1 MKHLSL
7 IILALFCSLATTVRA
22 QYYSVN
28 YDEKTVEAMA
38 AAYASGA
45 AAEGY
50 YNEQVQKKSSSVMVL
65 PRSPLPEF
73 SLPSIWSVRHGPT
86 LASGLPPR
94 KTTTTIVSTTW
105 WPTRSCQRYGLSP
118 A

>member
-50 YNEQVQKKSSSVMVL
+50 YNEQVQKNPQALWCCRGRLCRNFRFQV
-65 PRSPLPEF
+65 F
-73 SLPSIWSVRHGPT
+73 G
-86 LASGLPPR
+86 A
-94 KTTTTIVSTTW
+94 
-105 WPTRSCQRYGLSP
+105 
-118 A
+118 

>member
-45 AAEGY
+45 AAEAIIMSRCKNPQALWCCRGRLCR
-50 YNEQVQKKSSSVMVL
+50 NFRFQV
-65 PRSPLPEF
+65 F
-73 SLPSIWSVRHGPT
+73 G
-86 LASGLPPR
+86 A
-94 KTTTTIVSTTW
+94 
-105 WPTRSCQRYGLSP
+105 
-118 A
+118 